1 MAERARQSSN
11 EQAQD
16 RDAGGGG
23 ASNRSALGSPSKKQ
37 RREIEK
43 RLRYARH
50 LAERRALL
58 LNRLLAGGFSP
69 AEAEARTEAR
79 TAKGGDRA

>member
-23 ASNRSALGSPSKKQ
+23 ASNRSALGSPTKKQ
-37 RREIEK
+37 RRAIEK
-43 RLRYARH
+43 RLRHAR
-50 LAERRALL
+50 AMAQRRRTL

-69 AEAEARTEAR
+69 VEAEARMPKNLRGPLDA
-79 TAKGGDRA
+79 